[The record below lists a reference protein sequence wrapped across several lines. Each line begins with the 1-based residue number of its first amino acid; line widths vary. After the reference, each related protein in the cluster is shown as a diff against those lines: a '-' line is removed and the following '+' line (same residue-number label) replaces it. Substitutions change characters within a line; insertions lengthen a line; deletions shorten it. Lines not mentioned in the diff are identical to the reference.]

1 MPLVEFSKLPKNF
14 RVKLSEDGKKD
25 LWHCV
30 DEFGGVKN
38 LAEGFDYSKPRIYN
52 WKSKDL
58 ALPVN
63 FVRQIMGENNVDE
76 IILLKGPGSSGKI
89 KDPQFPLEVSDE
101 LLARIKF
108 SVKENSD
115 GTPIYITP
123 EKSLAERFGELLE
136 TLGGVEYTV
145 YARDS
150 RFELRYPKFL
160 HEILLSL
167 DFEEDLGALVD
178 EKGEIE
184 EGKILVEEREIPVQ
198 DFNEEIFSRQKSFE
212 LALERGNSRKIAG
225 FMAEESEKVRKLVGS
240 RKTD

>member
-1 MPLVEFSKLPKNF
+1 MPRVDFSQVPENF
-14 RVKLSEDGKKD
+14 RVKLSEEGKKD
-25 LWHCV
+25 LWHRV

-38 LAEGFDYSKPRIYN
+38 LAEAFDYSQSKIYN

-63 FVRQIMGENNVDE
+63 FVRQIMGENNTDE

-89 KDPQFPLEVSDE
+89 ENPKFPLKISEE
-101 LLARIKF
+101 LLTRVKT

-115 GTPIYITP
+115 GTPTYITP
-123 EKSLAERFGELLE
+123 EQSLAERFSELLE
-136 TLGGVEYTV
+136 NLGEVEHKTYS
-145 YARDS
+145 RDS

-160 HEILLSL
+160 HEIFSSI

-184 EGKILVEEREIPVQ
+184 DGKILLEGRKISVE
-198 DFNEEIFSRQKSFE
+198 DFDEEIFSREKSFE
-212 LALERGNSRKIAG
+212 LALERGDSGKIAEM
-225 FMAEESEKVRKLVGS
+225 MAEESEKVRNLVGS
-240 RKTD
+240 QGN